1 MSDLLSVR
9 VARKT
14 LVAEGICSF
23 ELVPADGECLPKYK
37 AGAHVDVI
45 TPSGHTRQY
54 SLCSPRSEGRSYR
67 IAVLKDPTGRGGA
80 ASMHDDV
87 QEGDLIRI
95 SKPRNHF
102 GLNDSGAASLLFAG
116 GIGITPILAMAYE
129 LHAQGRD
136 FKLHYCT
143 RSSARTAFLDEL
155 STIFADQTHIYYDD
169 GTSEDR
175 FDLAGTLRDAAAGAH
190 LYVCGPSGFIDAV
203 LSQARLTGWPDDRVH
218 REFFSAAP
226 VDTSCDG
233 AFEVVVSSSGLV
245 VPVAANQSVVDA
257 LALVGVEVMT
267 SCEQGVCGTCVTR
280 ILEGTAD
287 HRDSFFTDAERAE
300 GDQFTPCC
308 SRAKSARLVLDL

>member
-1 MSDLLSVR
+1 MNDLLSVR

-14 LVAEGICSF
+14 LVAEGISSF
-23 ELVPADGECLPKYK
+23 ELVPADGETLPQYT
-37 AGAHVDVI
+37 AGAHVDVV

-54 SLCSPRSEGRSYR
+54 SLCSPASESRSYR
-67 IAVLKDPTGRGGA
+67 IAVLKEPSGRGGSQ
-80 ASMHDDV
+80 SMHNDV

-102 GLNDSGAASLLFAG
+102 GLQDSGAASLLFAG

-129 LHAQGRD
+129 LHAQGRE

-143 RSSARTAFLDEL
+143 RSSARTAFQHEL
-155 STIFADQTHIYYDD
+155 SAMFADQARVYHDD

-175 FDLAGTLRDAAAGAH
+175 FDLAGTLRDAPAGAH

-203 LSQARLTGWPDDRVH
+203 LSQARQAGWPDDRVH

-226 VDTSCDG
+226 VGTSGDG

-245 VPVAANQSVVDA
+245 VPVAADQSVVDA
-257 LALVGVEVMT
+257 LAKAGIEVMT